1 MPRRILI
8 TGISRFLGIRL
19 ARKLELVEEVDEII
33 GVDLDLPSEEF
44 DRVEFVRADIRN
56 PLFVKVLQASR
67 ADTVVHLNIIP
78 SEAEKGRTM
87 MKEMNVI
94 GTMQLLAAC
103 QKSEFIRKVVVK
115 STTAVYGSEPEDPA
129 FFAEEMSR
137 RSTPRT
143 SYCRDA
149 MEIET
154 YARDFGRR
162 RPDVC
167 LTILRFATI
176 LGSTVNNAFSRYLA
190 QPFVPTVLGF
200 DPRVQFIHE
209 EDAAEALFIATTED
223 HPGIYNVAADGAVP
237 LSQAIRRAGRIQL
250 PILPPA
256 IWLTERVS
264 TVTPFFDLSPAI
276 IREIAYGR
284 VADNTRMKQELGF
297 EPKYSCLDAVHDF
310 REKKRAERIVREKT
324 DSNWEKELRE
334 FVIRKQ
340 NERRAD
346 LTPT

>member
-8 TGISRFLGIRL
+8 TGVSRFLGMHLASRL
-19 ARKLELVEEVDEII
+19 EQNEEVDEII
-33 GVDLDLPSEEF
+33 GVDLEPPPRDF
-44 DRVEFVRADIRN
+44 DRVEILRADIRN
-56 PLFVKVLQASR
+56 PLFVKVLQATK

-103 QKSEFIRKVVVK
+103 QKSETLRKVVVK

-129 FFAEEMSR
+129 FFTEEMSR
-137 RSTPRT
+137 RSTPKT
-143 SYCRDA
+143 PYCRDA
-149 MEIET
+149 IEIET

-167 LTILRFATI
+167 LTILRYATI
-176 LGSTVNNAFSRYLA
+176 LGNTVNNIFSRYLA
-190 QPFVPTVLGF
+190 QPVVPTILGF

-209 EDAAEALFIATTED
+209 EDAADALYQAVVED

-237 LSQAIRRAGRIQL
+237 LSQAIRRAGRVPAPL
-250 PILPPA
+250 LPPA
-256 IWLTERVS
+256 VWVAERM
-264 TVTPFFDLSPAI
+264 TGLMPFVTIPPAL

-284 VADNTRMKQELGF
+284 VVDNSRIKEEFGF
-297 EPKYSCLDAVHDF
+297 EPRFTCLDAVHDF
-310 REKKRAERIVREKT
+310 REKKRADRIVRQDT
-324 DSNWEKELRE
+324 DSTWERDLRE

-340 NERRAD
+340 SERQTDASKK
-346 LTPT
+346 

>member
-8 TGISRFLGIRL
+8 TGISRFLGLRL
-19 ARKLELVEEVDEII
+19 ARKLEANDEIDEII
-33 GVDLDLPSEEF
+33 GVDLEPPSEEF
-44 DRVEFVRADIRN
+44 KRVEIVRADIRN
-56 PLFVKVLQASR
+56 PLFSKVLQASR
-67 ADTVVHLNIIP
+67 ADTVIHLNIIP

-103 QKSEFIRKVVVK
+103 QKSDSIRKVVVK

-137 RSTPRT
+137 RSTPKS

-190 QPFVPTVLGF
+190 QPMVPTVLGF

-209 EDAAEALFIATTED
+209 EDAAEATYRAAIED
-223 HPGIYNVAADGAVP
+223 HPGIFNVAADGAVP
-237 LSQAIRRAGRIQL
+237 LSQAIRRAGRGQL

-256 IWLTERVS
+256 VWLADRVS
-264 TVTPFFDLSPAI
+264 GLMPFLNVPSAI

-284 VADNTRMKQELGF
+284 VADNSRMKEEFGF

-310 REKKRAERIVREKT
+310 REKKRAERIVRQET
-324 DSNWEKELRE
+324 DATWEKDLRE